1 MPFRKLAITV
11 ASIFIF
17 AVSSVATFASG
28 LISAQEA
35 YAKSKAKE
43 IVLIDIRSPAEWKE
57 SGIAETA
64 IAISM
69 HEKGFL
75 EGLEKVRKENP
86 NKEIALICATGGRTH
101 FVQNELKKRN
111 LGSVIDVS
119 EGMFG
124 NKRGSGWIAQ
134 QLPIKKWSGQ

>member
-1 MPFRKLAITV
+1 MPFRKLAIAI
-11 ASIFIF
+11 ASIVIF
-17 AVSSVATFASG
+17 AVSGAATFASG

-35 YAKSKAKE
+35 YAKSKANE

-124 NKRGSGWIAQ
+124 NKRGPGWIAQ
-134 QLPIKKWSGQ
+134 QLPIKKWSK